1 MNLQD
6 WSGSL
11 KGGHLSMLIQS
22 LKSAPN
28 SNGTEGQRIK
38 MHFSGQ
44 GKAEQ
49 RLLLDQK
56 HSSLAE
62 TKKMDCSEKKIGK
75 VELRLLKGIS
85 VKMLNVCG

>member
-1 MNLQD
+1 
-6 WSGSL
+6 
-11 KGGHLSMLIQS
+11 
-22 LKSAPN
+22 
-28 SNGTEGQRIK
+28 

-62 TKKMDCSEKKIGK
+62 TKKMDYSEKKIGN

>member
-1 MNLQD
+1 
-6 WSGSL
+6 
-11 KGGHLSMLIQS
+11 
-22 LKSAPN
+22 
-28 SNGTEGQRIK
+28 

-62 TKKMDCSEKKIGK
+62 TKIMDCSEKKIGK